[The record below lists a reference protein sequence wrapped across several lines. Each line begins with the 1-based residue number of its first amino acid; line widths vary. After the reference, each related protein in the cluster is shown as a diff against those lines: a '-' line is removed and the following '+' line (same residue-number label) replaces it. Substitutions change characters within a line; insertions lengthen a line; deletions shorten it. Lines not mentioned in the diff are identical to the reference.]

1 MKTEVKRVGEKTSVQ
16 FWNGILQQRQNYD
29 EALSHQFLNSGNYIE
44 MIRSITS
51 LEWSKSHSTP
61 EISTT
66 PLFFI
71 VGGARIY

>member
-1 MKTEVKRVGEKTSVQ
+1 MTTPFLTK
-16 FWNGILQQRQNYD
+16 
-29 EALSHQFLNSGNYIE
+29 FLNSGNYIE
-44 MIRSITS
+44 MIKSITS
-51 LEWSKSHSTP
+51 FEWSKSHSTP